1 MVYNW
6 NEFEVLY
13 SLVYYNGNDLI
24 IIWLL
29 IIKEFDLFDFA
40 KGIILEKELL
50 ELLRNILVNII
61 IW

>member
-1 MVYNW
+1 MK
-6 NEFEVLY
+6 VLY

-29 IIKEFDLFDFA
+29 IIIWFIKVINLFDFT

-50 ELLRNILVNII
+50 ELLINILVNII